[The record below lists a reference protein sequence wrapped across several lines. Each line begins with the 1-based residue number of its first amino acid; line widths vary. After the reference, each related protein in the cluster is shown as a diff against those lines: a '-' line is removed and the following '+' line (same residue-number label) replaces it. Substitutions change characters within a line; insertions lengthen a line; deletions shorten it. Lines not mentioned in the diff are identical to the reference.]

1 MGDID
6 EVNRL
11 LRKALEHNRQAKIS
25 YIQHYENAFALDEDK
40 KCITDALANL
50 GNIENKIKDVIADM
64 DWRGLHNDAIILRR
78 LKDIIPPRTSEEET
92 ERMKVRWP
100 KKSPAKE

>member
-1 MGDID
+1 MGDIKEIKQLVGEAD
-6 EVNRL
+6 NL
-11 LRKALEHNRQAKIS
+11 LTQLYLKEPADN
-25 YIQHYENAFALDEDK
+25 DK
-40 KCITDALANL
+40 RDQIHHRHTDALAL
-50 GNIENKIKDVIADM
+50 LENMEDKIKDVIADM